1 MQDTWAETQG
11 EGVTVA
17 VVDSGVDGTHA
28 DLAGQVL
35 EGKDFTGGGN
45 AREDLDGHGTSM
57 ASLIAAHGHGAGN
70 ASGMVGLAPKA
81 KIMPLRVIQT
91 QKDPNHDETWA
102 AAVRYA
108 VDHGAKVINLSF
120 GNDGGKTLSDG
131 REAIS
136 YAQAHDVVV
145 VASAGNEGSVA
156 VEEPA
161 ALPGVVSV
169 GAVDKEGNRW
179 ENSNTGKGLT
189 LMAPGVEVLAAD
201 KTRSQQYS
209 LSNGTS
215 DATAYVSA
223 TAALVRAK
231 YPDLTAGQVIN
242 RLLKSASF
250 LGHKGLKAPD
260 EEYGYGIIRPRQA
273 VTMDIPAG
281 PEEPPRP
288 THLLHLDLQRGGQ
301 RDRQVDAGQKEEEVL
316 LQQPSP
322 CRRWRRSR
330 RGHRRHRLRGTPQPS
345 QRRRRWPRLRRWR
358 VAVPRLPVSP
368 AAVPRSR
375 FEPGIPCLAGAGPA
389 ASRPLQSAAP
399 AAGASRGKPSSS
411 VAARGAS
418 GFPKRLRLPQGWNL
432 GTHVGILLNL
442 LGYRDEDRAL
452 KCLGRGDV
460 CPDSAPVCRVGMSIP
475 Q

>member
-1 MQDTWAETQG
+1 MDFKRVWSTTGVVALTGALLLTSASTASADYVRDQQWVLDVFAMQDTWSETQG

-17 VVDSGVDGTHA
+17 VVDSGVDGSHA

-189 LMAPGVEVLAAD
+189 LMAPGVEILAAD

-281 PEEPPRP
+281 SKKNPLGQLTSSTSTSSEAANG
-288 THLLHLDLQRGGQ
+288 TDKSTQAKKKKKSSSSSLLLVAGG
-301 RDRQVDAGQKEEEVL
+301 VAVVVVIGAIAFVVL
-316 LQQPSP
+316 
-322 CRRWRRSR
+322 RSR
-330 RGHRRHRLRGTPQPS
+330 RNGGNGGNGGPGSGGGGSQYPGYPSAQQPY
-345 QRRRRWPRLRRWR
+345 P
-358 VAVPRLPVSP
+358 
-368 AAVPRSR
+368 
-375 FEPGIPCLAGAGPA
+375 GPA
-389 ASRPLQSAAP
+389 SNQGYPASPGQAP
-399 AAGASRGKPSSS
+399 QQPGPYTQQ
-411 VAARGAS
+411 
-418 GFPKRLRLPQGWNL
+418 PPQQG
-432 GTHVGILLNL
+432 H
-442 LGYRDEDRAL
+442 
-452 KCLGRGDV
+452 
-460 CPDSAPVCRVGMSIP
+460 
-475 Q
+475 